1 MNQYRYK
8 AINLEGKYVNG
19 SMASENP
26 SDLTTNLKNKGL
38 ELISFKIES
47 NNSIGSFFNKV
58 KNKDLI
64 TIFLHLEQMDRA
76 GISIVDSICDL
87 RDTAENPKIKNLM
100 HEIHDSIRNGNLFSE
115 SLAKHPD
122 IFGKVYIG
130 LIGTAEKTGHLADAF
145 SSIMDD
151 LKWNMEMKRKIKK
164 ATFGPLFGVSLM
176 FTVIGVM
183 TTVVVPKITEFL
195 TSQQISLPFT
205 TIALVA
211 FSGFMKKYWSMLILT
226 PIILNLTIKMLAKN
240 QELAVKIDYLKLKIP
255 VIGGVIN
262 KIDAAR
268 FCQFFS
274 MTFQSGLGVI
284 ECLDSA
290 SNVVKNTAI
299 KRSINI
305 IKQQVSDGQPLAVG
319 IASSGYFPNLV
330 IRMFKIGEESGNME
344 SSLKN
349 IKFFYDREINDS
361 IDQLIGLMQPTLTF
375 VMGGLIFWIAIAV
388 FGPIYGSFS
397 KTM

>member
-19 SMASENP
+19 KMGAENP
-26 SDLTTNLKNKGL
+26 SDLTTNLKSKGL
-38 ELISFKIES
+38 ELISFKTES
-47 NNSIGSFFNKV
+47 NKSIGGFFNKI

-64 TIFLHLEQMDRA
+64 TVFLHLEQMDRA

-87 RDTAENPKIKNLM
+87 RDTAETPKIKNLM
-100 HEIHDSIRNGNLFSE
+100 HEIYESIRNGNLFSE

-130 LIGTAEKTGHLADAF
+130 LISTAEKTGHLADAF
-145 SSIMDD
+145 LSIIDD

-164 ATFGPLFGVSLM
+164 ATFGPLFGVLLM
-176 FTVIGVM
+176 FSVIGVM
-183 TTVVVPKITEFL
+183 TTVVVPKITDFL
-195 TSQQISLPFT
+195 TSQQISLPIT
-205 TIALVA
+205 TIALVK
-211 FSGFMKKYWSMLILT
+211 FSGFMKKYWLMIILT
-226 PIILNLTIKMLAKN
+226 PIVLNLTIKILAKN
-240 QELAVKIDYLKLKIP
+240 QELAVKIDYIKLKIP

-330 IRMFKIGEESGNME
+330 IRMFKVGEESGNME
-344 SSLKN
+344 DSLKN